1 MKITNQLNIIL
12 QVLILVGALNA
23 QSNKI
28 FYLLNDAFYPLDS
41 LLSSN
46 PIVFRSKVFCENDKI
61 RNLVYQKLEKFKN
74 ITVNSSEEYLL
85 TVTFIDYKEKFPE
98 IISYPLFGSK
108 KYKRETYIDMAYSLE
123 NLTNRELVFF
133 KDYINIMIDTLSEED
148 IFNSTQSIPTNS
160 LPDVPLWRNILEPSL
175 ISAITGLFVYLF
187 FIVRSR

>member
-41 LLSSN
+41 LLSSK

-123 NLTNRELVFF
+123 NLTHKELVFF
-133 KDYINIMIDTLSEED
+133 KDYRNIMIDTLSEED
-148 IFNSTQSIPTNS
+148 IFNSTQSIPKNS

>member
-12 QVLILVGALNA
+12 QILIFVGTLNA

-28 FYLLNDAFYPLDS
+28 LNLLNDAFYPLDS
-41 LLSSN
+41 LLSLK
-46 PIVFRSKVFCENDKI
+46 PIAFRSKVFCENDKI
-61 RNLVYQKLEKFKN
+61 RNLVYKRLEKLKN
-74 ITVNSSEEYLL
+74 FTVNSSEEYLL

-108 KYKRETYIDMAYSLE
+108 KYKREIYIDMAYSLE

-133 KDYINIMIDTLSEED
+133 RNYRNIMIDTLSEED
-148 IFNSTQSIPTNS
+148 IFNSTQSIPKNS

-175 ISAITGLFVYLF
+175 ISAISGLFVFLF

>member
-12 QVLILVGALNA
+12 QVLIFVGALNA

-28 FYLLNDAFYPLDS
+28 FYLLDDAFYPLDS
-41 LLSSN
+41 LLSLK
-46 PIVFRSKVFCENDKI
+46 PITFRSKVFCENDKI
-61 RNLVYQKLEKFKN
+61 RNLTYQRLEKLKN
-74 ITVNSSEEYLL
+74 FTVNSSEDYLL

-123 NLTNRELVFF
+123 NLTNQELVFF
-133 KDYINIMIDTLSEED
+133 KNYRNIMIDTLSEED
-148 IFNSTQSIPTNS
+148 IFNSTQSIPKNS

-175 ISAITGLFVYLF
+175 ISAITGLFVFLF

>member
-1 MKITNQLNIIL
+1 MKITNQLTIIL
-12 QVLILVGALNA
+12 RVLILVGALNA
-23 QSNKI
+23 QSNPI

-41 LLSSN
+41 LLSLR

-61 RNLVYQKLEKFKN
+61 RNLVYQKVEKFKN

-98 IISYPLFGSK
+98 LISYPLFGSK

-123 NLTNRELVFF
+123 NLTNKELVFF
-133 KDYINIMIDTLSEED
+133 KSYRNIMLDTLSEED
-148 IFNSTQSIPTNS
+148 VFNSTQSIPKNS

-175 ISAITGLFVYLF
+175 ITAITGLFVYLF

>member
-41 LLSSN
+41 LLSSK

-123 NLTNRELVFF
+123 SLTNRELVFF
-133 KDYINIMIDTLSEED
+133 KDYRNIMIDTLSEED
-148 IFNSTQSIPTNS
+148 IFNSTQSIPKNS

>member
-12 QVLILVGALNA
+12 QILIFVGALNA

-28 FYLLNDAFYPLDS
+28 LNLLNDAFYPLDS
-41 LLSSN
+41 LLSLK
-46 PIVFRSKVFCENDKI
+46 PIAFRSKVFCENDKI
-61 RNLVYQKLEKFKN
+61 RNLVYKRLEKLKN
-74 ITVNSSEEYLL
+74 FTVNSSEEYLL

-108 KYKRETYIDMAYSLE
+108 KYKREIYIDMAYSLE
-123 NLTNRELVFF
+123 NLTNQELVFF
-133 KDYINIMIDTLSEED
+133 RNYRNIMIDTLSEED
-148 IFNSTQSIPTNS
+148 IFNSTQSIPKNS

-175 ISAITGLFVYLF
+175 ISAISGLFVFLF

>member
-12 QVLILVGALNA
+12 QILIFVGALNA

-28 FYLLNDAFYPLDS
+28 LNLLNDAFYPLDS
-41 LLSSN
+41 LLSLK
-46 PIVFRSKVFCENDKI
+46 PIAFRSKVFCEDDKI
-61 RNLVYQKLEKFKN
+61 RNLVYQRLEKLKN
-74 ITVNSSEEYLL
+74 FTVNSSEEYLL

-123 NLTNRELVFF
+123 NLTNQELVFF
-133 KDYINIMIDTLSEED
+133 RNYRNIMIDTLSEED
-148 IFNSTQSIPTNS
+148 IFNSTQSIPKNS

-175 ISAITGLFVYLF
+175 ISAISGLFVFLF

>member
-12 QVLILVGALNA
+12 QILILVGVLNA

-28 FYLLNDAFYPLDS
+28 LNLLNDAFYPLDS
-41 LLSSN
+41 LLSLK
-46 PIVFRSKVFCENDKI
+46 PIAFRSKVFCENDKI
-61 RNLVYQKLEKFKN
+61 RNLAYQRLEKLKN
-74 ITVNSSEEYLL
+74 FTVNSSEEYLL

-123 NLTNRELVFF
+123 NLTNQELVFF
-133 KDYINIMIDTLSEED
+133 RNYRNIMIDTLSEED
-148 IFNSTQSIPTNS
+148 IFNSTQSIPKNS

-175 ISAITGLFVYLF
+175 ISAITGLFVFLF